1 MTETAT
7 APAEKARQKEFVGR
21 VVSNKMQKTV
31 VVAVE
36 KTRHHRLYKRAI
48 RLTKKYYAHDE
59 SDSLQVGDQVRIVE
73 TRPLSKLKRWRVAEV
88 MRKTQGGPVEIAEP
102 EVDVAADAGDTGR
115 SAAVDQPTAS
125 QLGPTTDQADST
137 ADKQEEA

>member
-1 MTETAT
+1 MSERGERKTRLG
-7 APAEKARQKEFVGR
+7 K

-59 SDSLQVGDQVRIVE
+59 SDNLQIGDQVRIVE
-73 TRPLSKLKRWRVAEV
+73 TRPLSKTKRWEV
-88 MRKTQGGPVEIAEP
+88 VEVIER
-102 EVDVAADAGDTGR
+102 G
-115 SAAVDQPTAS
+115 
-125 QLGPTTDQADST
+125 
-137 ADKQEEA
+137 EEA

>member
-7 APAEKARQKEFVGR
+7 ASPTKGRQKEFVGR
-21 VVSNKMQKTV
+21 VISNKMQKTV

-88 MRKTQGGPVEIAEP
+88 VRKTQGLAVEIAEP
-102 EVDVAADAGDTGR
+102 QVDAAAAGGENG
-115 SAAVDQPTAS
+115 AASDRA
-125 QLGPTTDQADST
+125 AST
-137 ADKQEEA
+137 ADEQEEA

>member
-7 APAEKARQKEFVGR
+7 APQKGRQKEFVGR

-59 SDSLQVGDQVRIVE
+59 SDALQVGDQVRIVE

-88 MRKTQGGPVEIAEP
+88 MRKTQGAAVEIAEP
-102 EVDVAADAGDTGR
+102 QVDTPADTSDTAGSADA
-115 SAAVDQPTAS
+115 AA
-125 QLGPTTDQADST
+125 ST
-137 ADKQEEA
+137 AAEQEEA

>member
-7 APAEKARQKEFVGR
+7 APPDKGRQKVLVGR

-88 MRKTQGGPVEIAEP
+88 MRKTQGAAVEIAEP
-102 EVDVAADAGDTGR
+102 EVDAPADAADDD
-115 SAAVDQPTAS
+115 SSDAAA
-125 QLGPTTDQADST
+125 TTDEQG
-137 ADKQEEA
+137 QP

>member
-7 APAEKARQKEFVGR
+7 TPTEGRRKELVGR

-36 KTRHHRLYKRAI
+36 KTRHHPLYKRAQ

-59 SDSLQVGDQVRIVE
+59 GDNLQIGDRVRIVE

-88 MRKTQGGPVEIAEP
+88 LHAGTGAPVEIA
-102 EVDVAADAGDTGR
+102 D
-115 SAAVDQPTAS
+115 PTAAAE
-125 QLGPTTDQADST
+125 GE
-137 ADKQEEA
+137 QENET

>member
-7 APAEKARQKEFVGR
+7 ARPEKGRQKEFVGR
-21 VVSNKMQKTV
+21 VVSNKMAKTV

-48 RLTKKYYAHDE
+48 RLTKKYYAHDD
-59 SDSLQVGDQVRIVE
+59 SDALQVGDQVRIVE

-88 MRKTQGGPVEIAEP
+88 VRKTAGLAVEIAEP
-102 EVDVAADAGDTGR
+102 QVDAAADDGDSPSG
-115 SAAVDQPTAS
+115 AA
-125 QLGPTTDQADST
+125 ST
-137 ADKQEEA
+137 ADRQDAG

>member
-7 APAEKARQKEFVGR
+7 AERVKGRQKEFVGQ

-36 KTRHHRLYKRAI
+36 KTRHHPLYKRAI
-48 RLTKKYYAHDE
+48 KLTKKYYAQDD
-59 SDSLQVGDQVRIVE
+59 SDALQVGDVVRIVE

-88 MRKTQGGPVEIAEP
+88 MRKTQGAAVEIAEP
-102 EVDVAADAGDTGR
+102 DVSTPADAEAPASGE
-115 SAAVDQPTAS
+115 AA
-125 QLGPTTDQADST
+125 ST
-137 ADKQEEA
+137 AGQREESQ

>member
-1 MTETAT
+1 MTESAT
-7 APAEKARQKEFVGR
+7 APAEKGRQKEFVGR
-21 VVSNKMQKTV
+21 VISNKMQKTV

-48 RLTKKYYAHDE
+48 KLTRKYYAHDE

-88 MRKTQGGPVEIAEP
+88 MRKTVGSAVEIAEP
-102 EVDVAADAGDTGR
+102 EIAGG
-115 SAAVDQPTAS
+115 DQT
-125 QLGPTTDQADST
+125 DST
-137 ADKQEEA
+137 AESEEEA

>member
-7 APAEKARQKEFVGR
+7 APPQKGRQKEFVGR

-88 MRKTQGGPVEIAEP
+88 MRKTQGAAVEIAEP
-102 EVDVAADAGDTGR
+102 DVDTAADTGDTG
-115 SAAVDQPTAS
+115 ATPAVDQATAGA
-125 QLGPTTDQADST
+125 LGPTTDQAAST